1 MDFFVAK
8 CLQKMKKKFFFR
20 NFRKIVFFLLH
31 ISIFLTWAKIS
42 SNPVLVARF
51 YYIKQVNHEND
62 PNAANPVCCMKI
74 PNTCSPVIQ

>member
-1 MDFFVAK
+1 MDFF
-8 CLQKMKKKFFFR
+8 CSKMSSE
-20 NFRKIVFFLLH
+20 NEEKILFLEIFLLH

-51 YYIKQVNHEND
+51 YYIKQVNYENV